1 MILIFQIMFYA
12 PWCGHCKSMKPEFNK
27 AAAVLQEG
35 GLEGRLAAVDVTSN
49 RELGDEFGVKVSLK
63 LSLKCEGG
71 FRI

>member
-1 MILIFQIMFYA
+1 
-12 PWCGHCKSMKPEFNK
+12 MKPEFNK